1 MLELATFY
9 RSKEWRKL
17 ITIVRAERLNEDG
30 VNICEYCHKP
40 IVKAYDC
47 IGHHKIH
54 LTEENV
60 NDSSISL
67 NPDNI
72 QLVHH
77 ACHSKIH
84 DRLGYTKREIFI
96 VYGSPLAGKT
106 SYVESV
112 KMPGDL
118 IVDMDSIW
126 QCVSGCKRYVKPP
139 RLNAVVFKLRD
150 ELLDIVKYRVGKWN
164 NAYIIGGYPLEGER
178 ARLCAELGAREI
190 YIESSRADVISRLEA
205 DKDRDKDEWIK
216 YINNWWNQFEIE
228 HGETPQSI

>member
-17 ITIVRAERLNEDG
+17 ITIIRAERLNEDG

-54 LTEENV
+54 
-60 NDSSISL
+60 
-67 NPDNI
+67 
-72 QLVHH
+72 
-77 ACHSKIH
+77 
-84 DRLGYTKREIFI
+84 DRLGYTKREVFL
-96 VYGSPLAGKT
+96 VYGSPLSGKT
-106 SYVESV
+106 TYVESV

-139 RLNAVVFKLRD
+139 RLNAVVFKIRD
-150 ELLDIVKYRVGKWN
+150 ELLDVVKYRVGKWN

-178 ARLCAELGAREI
+178 ARLCAELGAREV
-190 YIESSRADVISRLEA
+190 YIETSRADAISRLEA
-205 DKDRDKDEWIK
+205 DKDRDKEEWIK

-228 HGETPQSI
+228 HGEPPIE